1 MPDVYGACISR
12 PGRKFKLKPDWDY
25 RELYGAVLEVCAR
38 SMDLEVFDIYTA
50 DGIMERVH
58 RILGKS

>member
-1 MPDVYGACISR
+1 MAK
-12 PGRKFKLKPDWDY
+12 KFRLRPDWDY

-38 SMDLEVFDIYTA
+38 SMDLEVFEIYTA